1 MGLRLLM
8 IVSALMQEAY
18 LLNQHMNISWQT
30 IIYGLQRMT
39 RTSTMLGAIV
49 QTVLGQEYKADQM
62 QTFGSRKSSIE
73 VQYENET
80 DLGSLLVH

>member
-1 MGLRLLM
+1 
-8 IVSALMQEAY
+8 
-18 LLNQHMNISWQT
+18 
-30 IIYGLQRMT
+30 
-39 RTSTMLGAIV
+39 MLGAIV

-80 DLGSLLVH
+80 DFGSLLVH